1 MRKGNRSSREA
12 RHQTPGSGAGRLV
25 GYTLEFGDDFEM
37 QRRAGPR
44 NGEEPA
50 LGAHVPGQAAHCQSL
65 WSVPWESLE

>member
-1 MRKGNRSSREA
+1 M
-12 RHQTPGSGAGRLV
+12 